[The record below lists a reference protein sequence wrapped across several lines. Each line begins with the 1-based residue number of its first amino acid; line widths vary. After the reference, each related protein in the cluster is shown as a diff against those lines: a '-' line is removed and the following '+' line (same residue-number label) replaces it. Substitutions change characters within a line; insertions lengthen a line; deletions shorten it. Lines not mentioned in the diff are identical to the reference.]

1 VSAPLSVA
9 LVCYPS
15 FGGSGIV
22 ASELAVG
29 LAKRGHRIH
38 VIASAPPRRGLPAS
52 ENLHFHEIAVSKYP
66 LFDYPP
72 YTLAVASAIM
82 RLAGRERL
90 DLVHVHYAIPHT
102 SSAYLAAQA
111 LGANSPRIVATLHGT
126 DVTRVGVDPNY
137 EGITR
142 FTAGQADGI
151 SVPSQFLK
159 RETERW
165 LALPESPP
173 IEVIGNFVDTQRFAP
188 VRKSEHKP
196 LSDLFLAAGGRDEP
210 TGPILFHVSNFR
222 PIKRVRDV
230 IEVLARVRKRL
241 PARLILVGD
250 GPERA
255 PAAQLA
261 RELGVEASVCFLGK
275 RTEFVE
281 YLAQADGFLLPSESE
296 GFGLAAL
303 EALSCGVP
311 VFGYT
316 VGGLPEVVTADE
328 GRLVAP
334 FHVDALADA
343 VVEVLAAPAL
353 QSALGAAGRQRALT
367 QFQSAPALERY
378 ERFYRAVLAAPSRRR
393 AE

>member
-1 VSAPLSVA
+1 VSAQLSVA
-9 LVCYPS
+9 LVCYPGL
-15 FGGSGIV
+15 GGSGIV

-29 LAKRGHRIH
+29 LSGRGHRVH
-38 VIASAPPRRGLPAS
+38 VVASAPPRRGLPAS
-52 ENLHFHEIAVSKYP
+52 ENLHFHEVAVSKYP
-66 LFDYPP
+66 LFEYPP

-82 RLAGRERL
+82 RLAEQERI

-111 LGANSPRIVATLHGT
+111 LGATSPRIVATLHGT
-126 DVTRVGVDPNY
+126 DVTRVGGDPNY
-137 EGITR
+137 AGITR
-142 FTAGQADGI
+142 FTTGQADGI

-165 LALPESPP
+165 LALPATPP
-173 IEVIGNFVDTQRFAP
+173 IEVIGNFVDVEHFAP
-188 VRKSEHKP
+188 VPVDQHKP
-196 LSDLFLAAGGRDEP
+196 LSDLFPAAGGGEP
-210 TGPILFHVSNFR
+210 SGPILFHVSNFR

-230 IEVLARVRKRL
+230 VEVLARLRKRV

-255 PAAQLA
+255 PAEQLA

-281 YLAQADGFLLPSESE
+281 YLAHADAFLLPSETE

-311 VFGYT
+311 VFGYA
-316 VGGLPEVVTADE
+316 VGGLPEVVTPDE

-334 FHVDALADA
+334 FDVAALADA
-343 VVEVLAAPAL
+343 VAEVLVAPAL
-353 QSALGAAGRQRALT
+353 QRALGAAGRQRALEH
-367 QFQSAPALERY
+367 FQSAPALERY

-393 AE
+393 TE

>member
-9 LVCYPS
+9 LVCYPG

-29 LAKRGHRIH
+29 LARRGHRIH
-38 VIASAPPRRGLPAS
+38 VIANAPPRRGLPAS
-52 ENLHFHEIAVSKYP
+52 ENLHFHELAVSKYP

-82 RLAGRERL
+82 RLADRERL

-102 SSAYLAAQA
+102 SSAYLAGQA

-126 DVTRVGVDPNY
+126 DVTRVGLDPNY
-137 EGITR
+137 EPITR
-142 FTAGQADGI
+142 FTAGQLDGI

-159 RETERW
+159 RETEHW
-165 LALPESPP
+165 LALPAIPP
-173 IEVIGNFVDTQRFAP
+173 IEVIGNFVDVERFAP
-188 VRKSEHKP
+188 APGEERKP
-196 LSDLFLAAGGRDEP
+196 LSDLFPAAGGGAQQS
-210 TGPILFHVSNFR
+210 GPMLFHVSNFR
-222 PIKRVRDV
+222 AIKRVGDV
-230 IEVLARVRKRL
+230 IEVLARVRRRL

-261 RELGVEASVCFLGK
+261 RELGVEGSVCFLGK
-275 RTEFVE
+275 RTEFTE
-281 YLAQADGFLLPSESE
+281 YLAQADAFLLPSEIE

-311 VFGYT
+311 VFGYA
-316 VGGLPEVVTADE
+316 VGGLPEVVTPDE

-334 FHVDALADA
+334 FDVDALADA
-343 VVEVLAAPAL
+343 VVEVLVAPAI
-353 QSALGAAGRQRALT
+353 QSALSASARQRVLHH
-367 QFQSAPALERY
+367 FQSAPALERY

-393 AE
+393 TE